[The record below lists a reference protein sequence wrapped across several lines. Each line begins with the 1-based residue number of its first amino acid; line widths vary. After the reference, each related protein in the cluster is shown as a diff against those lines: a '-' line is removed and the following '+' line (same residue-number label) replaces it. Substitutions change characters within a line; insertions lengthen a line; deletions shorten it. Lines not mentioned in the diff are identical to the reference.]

1 MQTSHRGAEVRR
13 ETLGVAIRA
22 MLAADAATV
31 AKILGEAPEAAN
43 WSRES
48 FEELTKSPGGLALV
62 SEVEGE
68 ISGFLVGRQVVD
80 EAEVLNL
87 GVARGRRR
95 RGDGRALLKA
105 AMDEW
110 LVRGV
115 SRVFLEVRES
125 NEAGIAFYTKH
136 EFAKTGRRS
145 AYYRD
150 PVEAAV
156 IMEKKLG
163 D

>member
-1 MQTSHRGAEVRR
+1 MQTSYMSAEVKR
-13 ETLGVAIRA
+13 ETLGVAIRL
-22 MLAADAATV
+22 MLSADVATV

-48 FEELTKSPGGLALV
+48 LEELRNSPGGLALV
-62 SEVEGE
+62 SEVDGE
-68 ISGFLVGRQVVD
+68 LSGFLVGRQVVD
-80 EAEVLNL
+80 EAEILNL

-110 LVRGV
+110 LLRGV
-115 SRVFLEVRES
+115 SRVFLEARES
-125 NEAGIAFYTKH
+125 NEAGIASYTRH
-136 EFAKTGRRS
+136 GFAKRGRRP